1 MSCLYEYKNCA
12 GTTLVELLVV
22 VLVIAVLS
30 GTAISLLSG
39 SQSQMAAEEAIKKVA
54 VDISYVR
61 SDAMANGE
69 PRYMVFGISGDSYRA
84 YDETNTL
91 LVHPQK
97 KSDYTVSLAKL
108 HSGSGLD
115 MTYADFGGSDTLF
128 LGANGVPAAGG
139 RVSINAANITWTVTV
154 AGTGHIILSN

>member
-1 MSCLYEYKNCA
+1 M
-12 GTTLVELLVV
+12 VELLVV

-54 VDISYVR
+54 ADISYVR
-61 SDAMANGE
+61 SDAMANARA
-69 PRYMVFGISGDSYRA
+69 RYMVFGVAGESYRA
-84 YDETNTL
+84 YDESDVL

-97 KSDYTVSLAKL
+97 KSGYTVSLATL
-108 HSGSGLD
+108 YSGAGLD

-128 LGANGVPAAGG
+128 FGANGVPAAGG
-139 RVSINAANITWTVTV
+139 RVSIDAADIKWTVTV
-154 AGTGHIILSN
+154 AGTGHLTISN